1 MGHDRHSVL
10 IGVIMRYI
18 LCLLL
23 VSTILVSQQNSTHA
37 AATFSITNVT
47 KFAHLPLKRSATLE
61 TVMGTIQER
70 VYMENIERQGS
81 LGTVRPAPGALL
93 TVMAAIDERIILENV
108 ENTGVTSIVSRADL
122 LTVMQSIESR
132 FYVENIEQMLSSSL
146 PKLVLDAGVPTGT
159 VVRAIAPANEPTS
172 TVTHTPLLT
181 VTPTVA
187 VDLTQT
193 PLPTATQTVS
203 ATQIPPL
210 APIQPDSPQP

>member
-1 MGHDRHSVL
+1 
-10 IGVIMRYI
+10 MRYM
-18 LCLLL
+18 LSLLL

-81 LGTVRPAPGALL
+81 LGTVRPAPAALL

-108 ENTGVTSIVSRADL
+108 ENTGVTSIVTAPAAL

-132 FYVENIEQMLSSSL
+132 FYVEHIEQMLSSSL

-187 VDLTQT
+187 VDVTQS

-203 ATQIPPL
+203 TTQIPPIV
-210 APIQPDSPQP
+210 PMQPDSPQP